1 MASGWE
7 RGCRCWV
14 TVGSGLGTESS
25 WLPSCSF
32 GMAELGAVCEL
43 SLGQCCEW
51 RPSCARCGAFS
62 LAVNL
67 VWLLCSE
74 EPFLTFMAN
83 KEILFLVRTDR
94 AGVHKVESHGK
105 GTNSAG

>member
-43 SLGQCCEW
+43 SFCQCCEW
-51 RPSCARCGAFS
+51 RPSGATGETQLCPVWGFLLSCELGVAS
-62 LAVNL
+62 LL
-67 VWLLCSE
+67 
-74 EPFLTFMAN
+74 
-83 KEILFLVRTDR
+83 
-94 AGVHKVESHGK
+94 
-105 GTNSAG
+105 